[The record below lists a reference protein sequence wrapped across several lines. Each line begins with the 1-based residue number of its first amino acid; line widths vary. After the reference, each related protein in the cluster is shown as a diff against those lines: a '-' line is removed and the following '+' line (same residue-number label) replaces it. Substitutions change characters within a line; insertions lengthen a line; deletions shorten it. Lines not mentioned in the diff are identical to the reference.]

1 MLIVKNSIIRL
12 VGAFFL
18 FSFIIINI
26 ALVLEYHRQ
35 VRELHHFVFQRFIM
49 SIHYLHN
56 LRKKPLDI
64 TMQLKDFGVMKS
76 EYTKEYIQ
84 KNGRY
89 IEQDPFSALYEMNNK
104 FFFIQRERHMQ
115 ENQNMPFGD
124 FFPQKPPEILDENIV
139 LESLKNTSVWRYY
152 ILVFFIDAIMVLF
165 SFVVFKKLFRLRE
178 LKNQIRI
185 CSNSDKFQPMVI
197 QGNDELAQITE
208 EFNSSM
214 KKIHKLKEAR
224 TLFLRNILHEI
235 KTPIMKGKIVTNSLE
250 AEEKKE
256 QLQRVFERFEA
267 LLVEMLKVEKLSS
280 NEWKLDFQE
289 YRLVDVVDHA
299 KDLLMCDTSRIEL
312 HVKENLP
319 LIGIDFELFST
330 ALKNL
335 LDNALKYSYENV
347 DVTITE
353 KTISVASL
361 GDEIEEEQ
369 LDFSKIFN
377 RKVEGSSSGL
387 GLGLYIVNEIVLKHG
402 FVFRY
407 EHEEQVN
414 RFIIYLV

>member
-1 MLIVKNSIIRL
+1 M
-12 VGAFFL
+12 
-18 FSFIIINI
+18 
-26 ALVLEYHRQ
+26 
-35 VRELHHFVFQRFIM
+35 FQRFIM
-49 SIHYLHN
+49 SMHYLHN
-56 LRKKPLDI
+56 LREKSSDI
-64 TMQLKDFGVMKS
+64 TKQLKDFGVMKS
-76 EYTKEYIQ
+76 QYTKEYVQ
-84 KNGRY
+84 EQGEY
-89 IEQDPFSALYEMNNK
+89 IAQDPFSAMYKLNNK
-104 FFFIQRERHMQ
+104 FFFIEKVRPMPE
-115 ENQNMPFGD
+115 EPNMPFSD
-124 FFPQKPPEILDENIV
+124 FFPQKPPEVLGDNVV
-139 LESLKNTSVWRYY
+139 LESLNTTSLWRYY
-152 ILVFFIDAIMVLF
+152 IFVFFIDAIMVLF
-165 SFVVFKKLFRLRE
+165 SFVVFKKLFRLKE

-185 CSNSDKFQPMVI
+185 CSNSDKFQPMII
-197 QGNDELAQITE
+197 QGDDELAQITE
-208 EFNSSM
+208 EFNSAM

-280 NEWKLDFQE
+280 NEWKLDLQK

-347 DVTITE
+347 DVIITE
-353 KTISVASL
+353 KEISVASY

-402 FVFRY
+402 FTFRY
-407 EHEEQVN
+407 EYEEQIN
-414 RFIIYLV
+414 RFIICLA